1 MDEQRSIEP
10 KLREIIGNLV
20 MQVAALQTENE
31 QLKDTI
37 VKLNEEKAEV
47 RDSEMFERLAG
58 KVS

>member
-47 RDSEMFERLAG
+47 RDSMTFERLAG

>member
-37 VKLNEEKAEV
+37 VKLNEEKAET
-47 RDSEMFERLAG
+47 RDSVMFERLAG